1 MAPYPMLP
9 LILEQTLNGLQYGLM
24 LFLLAAGLTLV
35 FGIMDLIN
43 LAHGSL
49 YMIGAFMAAALF
61 QHFQNFYVAVV
72 LAILLTALLGALL
85 ERVLYR
91 RLQAMNHLSQVLA
104 TFALILIA
112 NESIKIAFGGQ
123 PLSIELPAS
132 LSGTVNLL
140 GEDLQY
146 PLYRLLIIAVGLTV
160 AAGLYVLVNKT
171 RMGMWLRAGTSD
183 RVMAATMGVRI
194 QPLFT
199 GIFALGAGLCALA
212 GALLGPLL
220 AVSVGMGESI
230 LIPAF
235 EVIVIGGIGSMR
247 GALVGALLVGMI
259 DSLGRLAMTSL
270 LKAFAVAGAATMG
283 ATLASML
290 VSLLMV
296 GILFF
301 RPSGLFPAR
310 G

>member
-1 MAPYPMLP
+1 MLPML
-9 LILEQTLNGLQYGLM
+9 LEQSLNGLQYGLM

-49 YMIGAFMAAALF
+49 YMIGAFLTAAFYQRFA
-61 QHFQNFYVAVV
+61 HFGVAMV
-72 LAILLTALLGALL
+72 LAIASTALAGALL
-85 ERVLYR
+85 ERLLYA
-91 RLQAMNHLSQVLA
+91 RLQRMDHLSQVLA
-104 TFALILIA
+104 TFALILMA
-112 NESIKIAFGGQ
+112 NESIKMVFGAQ
-123 PLSIELPAS
+123 PLMVPMPEA
-132 LSGTVNLL
+132 LSGSVSLIDGQL
-140 GEDLQY
+140 SY
-146 PLYRLLIIAVGLTV
+146 PAYRLLIIGVGLAV
-160 AAGLYVLVNKT
+160 ALALYLLVNRT
-171 RMGMWLRAGTSD
+171 RMGMWIRAGASNA
-183 RVMAATMGVRI
+183 VMAATMGVRI

-199 GIFALGAGLCALA
+199 FVFALGAALCALA

-220 AVSVGMGESI
+220 AVSVGMGETI

-259 DSLGRLAMTSL
+259 DTLGRLAITGV
-270 LKAFAVAGAATMG
+270 LKALAVSSASTMG
-283 ATLASML
+283 ATLASMA

-296 GILFF
+296 TVLFF
-301 RPSGLFPAR
+301 KPRGLFPAR